1 MREILTMLASSSL
14 FSGLTE
20 TEIQEIQQTLHGEQR
35 AFERDE
41 CLLRAGDPAKAFGI
55 LLSGGALVRQED
67 FWGNQNILSSLHP
80 GDCFAESFAC
90 LPGAILNVDVAAS
103 QPCEALFLKT
113 ERLLSGE
120 LSASIGGQRFLQHF
134 LVNLAGKNLRLN
146 EKITHMGQRSTRA
159 KILSYLSACARRQGA
174 AEFDVPFSRQ
184 QLADYLSVDRSG
196 LSAELCRLR
205 DEGLMEFQR
214 EHFRLKKPLEEGW
227 ESS

>member
-1 MREILTMLASSSL
+1 MREILTALASSSL

-20 TEIQEIQQTLHGEQR
+20 AEIQEIQTALHGERR
-35 AFERDE
+35 AFERE
-41 CLLRAGDPAKAFGI
+41 EFLLRAGEPTKAFGV

-67 FWGNQNILSSLHP
+67 FWGNRNILSSLHP
-80 GDCFAESFAC
+80 GDCFAETFAC
-90 LPGAILNVDVAAS
+90 LPGAVLNVDVTAS

-120 LSASIGGQRFLQHF
+120 LFAFAGGHRFFQNF
-134 LVNLAGKNLRLN
+134 LINLAAKNLRLN
-146 EKITHMGQRSTRA
+146 EKITHMGRRSTRA
-159 KILSYLSACARRQGA
+159 KVLSYLSSCARRQGG

-205 DEGLMEFQR
+205 DEGLVEFQR
-214 EHFRLKKPLEEGW
+214 GHFRLKKPLEEAW
-227 ESS
+227 E

>member
-1 MREILTMLASSSL
+1 MREILTALASSSL

-20 TEIQEIQQTLHGEQR
+20 AEIQEIQTALHGERR
-35 AFERDE
+35 AFERE
-41 CLLRAGDPAKAFGI
+41 EFLLRAGEPTKAFGV

-67 FWGNQNILSSLHP
+67 FWGNRNILSSLHP
-80 GDCFAESFAC
+80 GDCFAETFAC
-90 LPGAILNVDVAAS
+90 LPGAVLNVDVTAS

-120 LSASIGGQRFLQHF
+120 LSAFAGGHQFFQNFLI
-134 LVNLAGKNLRLN
+134 NLAAKNLRLN
-146 EKITHMGQRSTRA
+146 EKITHMGRRSTRA
-159 KILSYLSACARRQGA
+159 KVLSYLSSCARRQGG

-205 DEGLMEFQR
+205 DEGLVEFQR
-214 EHFRLKKPLEEGW
+214 GHFRLKKPLEEAW
-227 ESS
+227 E

>member
-1 MREILTMLASSSL
+1 MREILTALASSSL

-20 TEIQEIQQTLHGEQR
+20 AEIQEIQTALHGERR
-35 AFERDE
+35 AFERE
-41 CLLRAGDPAKAFGI
+41 EFLLRAGEPTKAFGV

-67 FWGNQNILSSLHP
+67 FWGNRNILSSLHP
-80 GDCFAESFAC
+80 GDCFAETFAC
-90 LPGAILNVDVAAS
+90 LPGAVLNVDVTAS

-120 LSASIGGQRFLQHF
+120 LAAFAGGHRFFQNF
-134 LVNLAGKNLRLN
+134 LINLAAKNLRLN
-146 EKITHMGQRSTRA
+146 EKITHMGRRSTRA
-159 KILSYLSACARRQGA
+159 KVLSYLSSCARRQGG

-205 DEGLMEFQR
+205 DEGLVEFQR
-214 EHFRLKKPLEEGW
+214 GHFRLKKPLEEAW
-227 ESS
+227 E